1 MDVRQW
7 LGGRHQRWQERLG
20 SSGAGAGEEGGRGGR
35 RRAADQARE
44 KVSAHLDE
52 EEAVA
57 DPENH
62 FVGIIIYLY

>member
-7 LGGRHQRWQERLG
+7 LGGRHRRWQERLG
-20 SSGAGAGEEGGRGGR
+20 SSGAGAGEEGGRGER

-52 EEAVA
+52 DEAVA

-62 FVGIIIYLY
+62 FLTCLSVS

>member
-44 KVSAHLDE
+44 KVSAH
-52 EEAVA
+52 
-57 DPENH
+57 PENH
-62 FVGIIIYLY
+62 FVGVIIYLY